1 MVQYYY
7 YFCKHDKSP
16 FTIKFTLQYII
27 GDFYVNLQTV
37 NENENENVN
46 DNCNENYKL

>member
-37 NENENENVN
+37 NDNDNDNDNENENEN
-46 DNCNENYKL
+46 YKL